1 MLYEELSRKFGCQV
15 VEPFKEPVIIVDS
28 KEFKREWEGQLKA
41 EGCKILV
48 SDFMGRSCFL
58 IRKPNSMGSN
68 SILEQTQIE
77 QKPNVE
83 TVVTTSSQPQNIDET
98 IIGLIKQGLAF
109 KEIKATLGLS
119 HAQLMGHLS
128 GLRKKGILAEI
139 GWVPSRR
146 KHLKKSAVFSKTSS
160 IKDAE
165 SASLKSASGKPF
177 RETSNLNV
185 REMLE
190 VSLKILDEYPR
201 IAKFLLQKCMEQL

>member
-28 KEFKREWEGQLKA
+28 KEFRREWEGQLQA
-41 EGCKILV
+41 EGCRILV

-58 IRKPNSMGSN
+58 IRKPQPSNNST
-68 SILEQTQIE
+68 LQQTQIE
-77 QKPNVE
+77 EKPNVE
-83 TVVTTSSQPQNIDET
+83 TVVTTSSQPQNIEET

-146 KHLKKSAVFSKTSS
+146 KHLKKPSTQEAKP
-160 IKDAE
+160 
-165 SASLKSASGKPF
+165 SL
-177 RETSNLNV
+177 NINV
-185 REMLE
+185 SVKELLE
-190 VSLKILDEYPR
+190 VSLILLDSHPKVVR
-201 IAKFLLQKCMEQL
+201 FLLEKAKELLP